1 MNDLINEK
9 IINVLLNNSRITI
22 NELSKQ
28 VNLSAPAVRERVNKL
43 EDQGIIK
50 GYTINIDYKELG
62 YDVEILIELT
72 IKNNRYKD
80 FKEFISKQDN
90 VEFCYRVSGEAC
102 FVFKVRLENMDKVET
117 FVDTIQPY
125 GQTKCQFIFSSVV

>member
-90 VEFCYRVSGEAC
+90 VEFCYRVSG
-102 FVFKVRLENMDKVET
+102 
-117 FVDTIQPY
+117 
-125 GQTKCQFIFSSVV
+125 

>member
-1 MNDLINEK
+1 
-9 IINVLLNNSRITI
+9 NVLLNNSRITI

-90 VEFCYRVSGEAC
+90 V
-102 FVFKVRLENMDKVET
+102 
-117 FVDTIQPY
+117 
-125 GQTKCQFIFSSVV
+125 

>member
-1 MNDLINEK
+1 M
-9 IINVLLNNSRITI
+9 LNNSRITI

-90 VEFCYRVSGEAC
+90 VEWHVLYLRFGW
-102 FVFKVRLENMDKVET
+102 KIWMK
-117 FVDTIQPY
+117 
-125 GQTKCQFIFSSVV
+125 

>member
-1 MNDLINEK
+1 M
-9 IINVLLNNSRITI
+9 LNNSRITI

-90 VEFCYRVSGEAC
+90 AEF
-102 FVFKVRLENMDKVET
+102 
-117 FVDTIQPY
+117 
-125 GQTKCQFIFSSVV
+125 

>member
-72 IKNNRYKD
+72 IKN
-80 FKEFISKQDN
+80 
-90 VEFCYRVSGEAC
+90 
-102 FVFKVRLENMDKVET
+102 
-117 FVDTIQPY
+117 
-125 GQTKCQFIFSSVV
+125 

>member
-102 FVFKVRLENMDKVET
+102 L
-117 FVDTIQPY
+117 
-125 GQTKCQFIFSSVV
+125 

>member
-1 MNDLINEK
+1 M
-9 IINVLLNNSRITI
+9 INVLLNNSRITI

-80 FKEFISKQDN
+80 FK
-90 VEFCYRVSGEAC
+90 
-102 FVFKVRLENMDKVET
+102 
-117 FVDTIQPY
+117 
-125 GQTKCQFIFSSVV
+125 

>member
-50 GYTINIDYKELG
+50 H
-62 YDVEILIELT
+62 
-72 IKNNRYKD
+72 
-80 FKEFISKQDN
+80 
-90 VEFCYRVSGEAC
+90 
-102 FVFKVRLENMDKVET
+102 RL
-117 FVDTIQPY
+117 
-125 GQTKCQFIFSSVV
+125 

>member
-1 MNDLINEK
+1 M
-9 IINVLLNNSRITI
+9 INVLLNNSRITI

-90 VEFCYRVSGEAC
+90 VE
-102 FVFKVRLENMDKVET
+102 
-117 FVDTIQPY
+117 
-125 GQTKCQFIFSSVV
+125 

>member
-1 MNDLINEK
+1 M
-9 IINVLLNNSRITI
+9 LNNSRITI

-90 VEFCYRVSGEAC
+90 VEFGMS
-102 FVFKVRLENMDKVET
+102 
-117 FVDTIQPY
+117 TI
-125 GQTKCQFIFSSVV
+125 F

>member
-1 MNDLINEK
+1 M
-9 IINVLLNNSRITI
+9 LNNSRITI

-90 VEFCYRVSGEAC
+90 VEFCYRGMS
-102 FVFKVRLENMDKVET
+102 
-117 FVDTIQPY
+117 TI
-125 GQTKCQFIFSSVV
+125 F

>member
-72 IKNNRYKD
+72 IKNNR
-80 FKEFISKQDN
+80 
-90 VEFCYRVSGEAC
+90 
-102 FVFKVRLENMDKVET
+102 
-117 FVDTIQPY
+117 
-125 GQTKCQFIFSSVV
+125 

>member
-1 MNDLINEK
+1 MIYMIKLYGNKILKVNIIKYFEKRGFSMNDLINEK

-50 GYTINIDYKELG
+50 H
-62 YDVEILIELT
+62 
-72 IKNNRYKD
+72 
-80 FKEFISKQDN
+80 
-90 VEFCYRVSGEAC
+90 
-102 FVFKVRLENMDKVET
+102 RL
-117 FVDTIQPY
+117 
-125 GQTKCQFIFSSVV
+125 

>member
-1 MNDLINEK
+1 M
-9 IINVLLNNSRITI
+9 INVLLNNSRITI

-90 VEFCYRVSGEAC
+90 V
-102 FVFKVRLENMDKVET
+102 
-117 FVDTIQPY
+117 
-125 GQTKCQFIFSSVV
+125 

>member
-1 MNDLINEK
+1 M
-9 IINVLLNNSRITI
+9 LNNSRITI

-90 VEFCYRVSGEAC
+90 VEFCYRV
-102 FVFKVRLENMDKVET
+102 
-117 FVDTIQPY
+117 
-125 GQTKCQFIFSSVV
+125 

>member
-1 MNDLINEK
+1 M
-9 IINVLLNNSRITI
+9 LNNSRITI

-72 IKNNRYKD
+72 IKNNR
-80 FKEFISKQDN
+80 
-90 VEFCYRVSGEAC
+90 
-102 FVFKVRLENMDKVET
+102 
-117 FVDTIQPY
+117 
-125 GQTKCQFIFSSVV
+125 

>member
-1 MNDLINEK
+1 M
-9 IINVLLNNSRITI
+9 INVLLNNSRITI

-72 IKNNRYKD
+72 IK
-80 FKEFISKQDN
+80 
-90 VEFCYRVSGEAC
+90 
-102 FVFKVRLENMDKVET
+102 
-117 FVDTIQPY
+117 
-125 GQTKCQFIFSSVV
+125 

>member
-80 FKEFISKQDN
+80 FKEFISKT
-90 VEFCYRVSGEAC
+90 R
-102 FVFKVRLENMDKVET
+102 
-117 FVDTIQPY
+117 
-125 GQTKCQFIFSSVV
+125 

>member
-1 MNDLINEK
+1 M
-9 IINVLLNNSRITI
+9 INVLLNNSRITI

-72 IKNNRYKD
+72 IKNN
-80 FKEFISKQDN
+80 
-90 VEFCYRVSGEAC
+90 
-102 FVFKVRLENMDKVET
+102 
-117 FVDTIQPY
+117 
-125 GQTKCQFIFSSVV
+125 